1 MMADPFTVVG
11 TVGATI
17 GIIDVTVRLG
27 QSLKRTLAAAP
38 DVNRDLA
45 DLYSQVE
52 TLISINNRIK
62 GIICAPEFSQSLDTP
77 TKENDSLK
85 VLWKELWLD
94 TRRISGE
101 CQRVLEKIEALIK
114 DIQGPD
120 RGVVVTES
128 DSDEPSTTV
137 RSVSRGVWQSFPY
150 VIHLC
155 L

>member
-1 MMADPFTVVG
+1 MADPFTVLG

-27 QSLKRTLAAAP
+27 QSLKKTLAAAP
-38 DVNRDLA
+38 NATRDLA

-62 GIICAPEFSQSLDTP
+62 GMICAPEFSQSLDTL
-77 TKENDSLK
+77 TKENNPLEE
-85 VLWKELWLD
+85 LWKELWLD

-114 DIQGPD
+114 DIQGLD
-120 RGVVVTES
+120 RDVFITES
-128 DSDEPSTTV
+128 DPDEQSTTV
-137 RSVSRGVWQSFPY
+137 QSVSGGV
-150 VIHLC
+150 
-155 L
+155 

>member
-1 MMADPFTVVG
+1 MADPFTVLG

-27 QSLKRTLAAAP
+27 QSLKKTLAAAP
-38 DVNRDLA
+38 NATRDLA

-62 GIICAPEFSQSLDTP
+62 GMICAPEFSQSLDTL
-77 TKENDSLK
+77 TKENNPLEE
-85 VLWKELWLD
+85 LWKELWLD

-114 DIQGPD
+114 DIQGLD
-120 RGVVVTES
+120 RDVFITES
-128 DSDEPSTTV
+128 DPNEQSTTV
-137 RSVSRGVWQSFPY
+137 QSVSGSV
-150 VIHLC
+150 
-155 L
+155 

>member
-1 MMADPFTVVG
+1 MADPFTVLG

-27 QSLKRTLAAAP
+27 QSLKKTLAAAP
-38 DVNRDLA
+38 NATRDLA

-62 GIICAPEFSQSLDTP
+62 GMICAPEFSQSLDTL
-77 TKENDSLK
+77 TKENNPLEE
-85 VLWKELWLD
+85 LWKELWLD

-114 DIQGPD
+114 DIQGLD
-120 RGVVVTES
+120 RDVFITES
-128 DSDEPSTTV
+128 DPNEQSTTV
-137 RSVSRGVWQSFPY
+137 QSVSGGV
-150 VIHLC
+150 
-155 L
+155 